1 VTKRTLA
8 ARVDWSI
15 GGKTS
20 DMGLTH
26 LAPTDWSGF
35 SDGFRSTVHSFKPP
49 SEEVRDEAPGT
60 FDDIAPRGASG
71 GHDAAEREDQP
82 VPV

>member
-1 VTKRTLA
+1 
-8 ARVDWSI
+8 
-15 GGKTS
+15 
-20 DMGLTH
+20 MGLTH

-60 FDDIAPRGASG
+60 FDDIAPG
-71 GHDAAEREDQP
+71 GGSDAAEREDQP

>member
-26 LAPTDWSGF
+26 LSPTDWSGF

-60 FDDIAPRGASG
+60 FDDVAPG
-71 GHDAAEREDQP
+71 GGSDAAEREDQP